1 MKLVV
6 PSEILENENRVGVTP
21 DCVTSLIKM
30 GFKVFVQS
38 NAGIN
43 SSYSDLVDRINATG
57 NYDEE
62 TESHLNSALEEFK
75 KTQSW

>member
-1 MKLVV
+1 MSKV
-6 PSEILENENRVGVTP
+6 SIN
-21 DCVTSLIKM
+21 
-30 GFKVFVQS
+30 GFLDDVEMEKIGSFESALQ
-38 NAGIN
+38 GFIN

-57 NYDEE
+57 NYDDE

>member
-1 MKLVV
+1 MEKIGSFESALQ
-6 PSEILENENRVGVTP
+6 
-21 DCVTSLIKM
+21 
-30 GFKVFVQS
+30 GF
-38 NAGIN
+38 IN